1 MRAFK
6 LWGSVLLAAVSANS
20 VFAANQPG
28 IDTRLVGQWQGQ
40 SDIRP
45 ENRGNCQFKFR
56 TVQRTPD
63 GQYVVTYFSDETKQ
77 KKIGEVKG
85 RWWSADTTL
94 YMQPP
99 GVTGKPESYRYYMID
114 KNTIRFE
121 NTEFDIGASCPDDN
135 TQIDSRI
142 VQE

>member
-1 MRAFK
+1 MQAKRT
-6 LWGSVLLAAVSANS
+6 WGVLGTALCAVSLCQ
-20 VFAANQPG
+20 AANQPN
-28 IDTRLVGQWQGQ
+28 IDKRLVGQWQGQ

-45 ENRGNCQFKFR
+45 ENRGNCQFKAR
-56 TVQRTPD
+56 TVERTPD
-63 GQYVVTYFSDETKQ
+63 GNYVITYFSDEGKQTK
-77 KKIGEVKG
+77 ISEVRG
-85 RWWSADTTL
+85 RWWSADRTL

-114 KNTIRFE
+114 NNTIRFE
-121 NTEFDIGASCPDDN
+121 NTEFDVGALCPDDN